1 MQRVTGY
8 LDYKTR
14 SGDTFDSL
22 ALTMYN
28 EEKLAKYIIDFN
40 PQYSD
45 VIVFDANV
53 PLRLPIVESV
63 ETPETLPPW
72 RSSSA

>member
-1 MQRVTGY
+1 MSRVTGF
-8 LDYKTR
+8 LEYKTQA
-14 SGDTFDSL
+14 GDTFDSL

-28 EEKLAKYIIDFN
+28 EEKLARHIIDFN
-40 PQYSD
+40 PEYSD

-53 PLRLPIVESV
+53 PLRLPILESV

-72 RSSSA
+72 RSSS

>member
-8 LDYKTR
+8 LTYRTQA
-14 SGDTFDSL
+14 GDTFDSL

-28 EEKLAKYIIDFN
+28 DEKLAKYIIEFN
-40 PQYSD
+40 PDYSD
-45 VIVFDANV
+45 VIIFDGNIE
-53 PLRLPIVESV
+53 LRLPVVENI

-72 RSSSA
+72 RIST

>member
-1 MQRVTGY
+1 MPRVISY
-8 LDYKTR
+8 LEYRTR
-14 SGDTFDSL
+14 AGDTLDSL

-40 PQYSD
+40 PEHAD

-53 PLRLPIVESV
+53 PLRLPIMEDV
-63 ETPETLPPW
+63 ETPATLPPW
-72 RSSSA
+72 RSSS

>member
-1 MQRVTGY
+1 MSRVISY
-8 LDYKTR
+8 LEYRTR
-14 SGDTFDSL
+14 AGDTFDSL

-40 PQYSD
+40 PEHAD

-53 PLRLPIVESV
+53 PLRLPIMEDV
-63 ETPETLPPW
+63 ETPATLPPW
-72 RSSSA
+72 RSSSS

>member
-1 MQRVTGY
+1 MPRVISY
-8 LDYKTR
+8 LEYRTR
-14 SGDTFDSL
+14 AGDIFDSL

-40 PQYSD
+40 PEYAD

-53 PLRLPIVESV
+53 PLRLPIMEDV
-63 ETPETLPPW
+63 ETPATLPPW
-72 RSSSA
+72 RSSS

>member
-1 MQRVTGY
+1 MPRVISY
-8 LDYKTR
+8 LEYRTR
-14 SGDTFDSL
+14 AGDAFDSL

-40 PQYSD
+40 PEHAD

-53 PLRLPIVESV
+53 PLRLPIMEDV
-63 ETPETLPPW
+63 ETPATLPPW
-72 RSSSA
+72 RSSS

>member
-1 MQRVTGY
+1 MPRVISY
-8 LDYKTR
+8 LEYRTR
-14 SGDTFDSL
+14 AGDTFDSL

-40 PQYSD
+40 PEHAD

-53 PLRLPIVESV
+53 PLRLPIMEDVE
-63 ETPETLPPW
+63 PPATLPPW
-72 RSSSA
+72 RSSS

>member
-1 MQRVTGY
+1 MPRVISY
-8 LDYKTR
+8 LEYRTR
-14 SGDTFDSL
+14 AGDTFDSL

-40 PQYSD
+40 PEHAD

-53 PLRLPIVESV
+53 PLRLPIMEDV
-63 ETPETLPPW
+63 ETPATLPPW
-72 RSSSA
+72 SSSS

>member
-1 MQRVTGY
+1 MPRVISY
-8 LDYKTR
+8 LEYQTR
-14 SGDTFDSL
+14 AGDTFDSL

-40 PQYSD
+40 PEHAD

-53 PLRLPIVESV
+53 PLRLPIMEDV
-63 ETPETLPPW
+63 ETPATLPPW
-72 RSSSA
+72 RSSS